1 MTLLTKKNSLVLS
14 ILFLCTTASSLAQ
27 QTLSD
32 STTKNPLAL
41 MGLSKAGPGDIN
53 ANTPLMLDP
62 TSTPMYDENFNL
74 IDAAQFMNLVMSNTY
89 VPEPYLDKTKAVKA
103 FVMRKATDQEKTI
116 MQRMQQGMPEEQ
128 SALIG
133 TPMPSFEVTDIK
145 GNVYQSSA
153 IKGKVIVLN
162 FWFVECKPC
171 VMEIPELNEISKL
184 FKKDDIIFLG
194 LATNQ
199 KKQLIKFLKTTPF
212 YYKIVPESQQT
223 AQLFNVSGYPTS
235 IIINKEGII
244 QYVSL
249 GVGPNNTERLTE
261 EINKLLLK

>member
-32 STTKNPLAL
+32 STTKNTLAL

-62 TSTPMYDENFNL
+62 TSTPIYDENFNL

-145 GNVYQSSA
+145 GNVYQTSA
-153 IKGKVIVLN
+153 LKGKVIVLN

>member
-153 IKGKVIVLN
+153 LKGKVIVLN

-199 KKQLIKFLKTTPF
+199 KKQLKKFLKTTPF

>member
-145 GNVYQSSA
+145 GNVYQTSA
-153 IKGKVIVLN
+153 LKGKVIVLN

>member
-1 MTLLTKKNSLVLS
+1 MVFFNKKNSLIVS
-14 ILFLCTTASSLAQ
+14 ILLLCFSASSLAQ
-27 QTLSD
+27 QTMSD

-62 TSTPMYDENFNL
+62 TSTPIYDENFNP
-74 IDAAQFMNLVMSNTY
+74 IDAAQFMNLVMSNAY

-103 FVMRKATDQEKTI
+103 FVMRKASDEEKTM
-116 MQRMQQGMPEEQ
+116 MQRMQQGMPEER
-128 SALIG
+128 SALIE
-133 TPMPSFEVTDIK
+133 TLMPSFEVTDIK
-145 GNVYQSSA
+145 GKVIQSSA
-153 IKGKVIVLN
+153 LKGKVIVLN

-171 VMEIPELNEISKL
+171 VMEIPELNEISKM
-184 FKKDDIIFLG
+184 FKKDEVVFLG

-199 KKQLIKFLKTTPF
+199 KKQLKKFLKTTPF
-212 YYKIVPESQQT
+212 DYKIVPESQQT

-249 GVGPNNTERLTE
+249 GVGPNNKERLTE

>member
-32 STTKNPLAL
+32 STTKNTLAL

-145 GNVYQSSA
+145 GNVYQTSA
-153 IKGKVIVLN
+153 LKGKVIVLN

-171 VMEIPELNEISKL
+171 VMKIPELNEISKL